1 MSTTSNIVP
10 IDRPDENQL
19 RVDLAAALRLAA
31 HYDWHESVANHF
43 SAAVSPDGSKFLVN
57 PRWKHFSRAKASE
70 LLLVDANDPDTMTR
84 PDAPDPSAWSIHSAI
99 HRRVPH
105 ARVVLHLHPPYATTL
120 ATLKAPSIKPVDQVT
135 ARFFNRLAMDMEFG
149 GIASEEAEGE
159 RIAATI
165 GNHSSVMM
173 ANHGVTTVAPTVAE
187 AFDAMYH
194 LERAART
201 MVLAYSTGQPLNV
214 MNDEL
219 AESVAREWDV
229 YKDAEFSHF
238 EEMKLVLDRENPGYA
253 D

>member
-1 MSTTSNIVP
+1 MTTSAKVVP
-10 IDRPDENQL
+10 LASSDESQL
-19 RVDLAAALRLAA
+19 RIDLAAALRLAA
-31 HYDWHESVANHF
+31 YYDWHEGVANHF
-43 SAAVSPDGSKFLVN
+43 SAAVSPDGKKFLVN
-57 PRWKHFSRAKASE
+57 PRWKHFSRARASE
-70 LLLVDANDPDTMTR
+70 LLLVDADDPDTMKR
-84 PDAPDPSAWSIHSAI
+84 QDAPDPSAWAIHSAI

-120 ATLKAPSIKPVDQVT
+120 ATLKDPSIKPVDQVT

-159 RIAATI
+159 RIASTI
-165 GNHSSVMM
+165 GNHSSIMM
-173 ANHGVTTVAPTVAE
+173 ANHGVTTLAPTVAE
-187 AFDAMYH
+187 AFDAMYY

-214 MNDEL
+214 MSDEL

-238 EEMKLVLDRENPGYA
+238 EEMKQVLDRENPGYA